1 MEKESNRRT
10 FIKSMTTT
18 TAAFLAMPAIVPS
31 SVFGKTAPSNQI
43 NVGMIAT
50 GRQAIR
56 VNLKQFLEMDNVRVI
71 ALNDPDH
78 WRMEQAAKIT
88 NDHYSEQ
95 RSGTYKGVQSYKDY
109 RELIANKDV
118 DAVMVSSQDH
128 WHVPHGIAA
137 AMEGKHV
144 SMEKALTIC
153 INHGQAL
160 VDALNE
166 NNVHHRLDSEFRT
179 KSYFSKAVG
188 LLREN
193 SIGRVKKVIV
203 GVPAPLNGSAPGP
216 QPIMDVPDELDYDM
230 WLGPAFPAPYT
241 EKRVHAPYTY
251 DVRPGWM
258 RIDDYCNGMIT
269 NWGAHLID
277 IALWGIDKENE
288 CPISVEGTG
297 TFTKG
302 LWNTVDSFN
311 LTYEFADNTI
321 IEFIIDDPY
330 VKFIGDNGWIKATF
344 NKDLEA
350 SDAAILK
357 EDYADSYKNVLTD
370 KEDFIN
376 SIIENR
382 PSLEP
387 MEVGHN
393 VYRFT
398 NMGLLA
404 MKLGRKLHWDEQKK
418 MFKDDTAANGMMYR
432 PVRDKYLDKKVVD
445 FLKKYEI
452 DCRTYQSSC

>member
-1 MEKESNRRT
+1 MHKKHNRRT
-10 FIKSMTTT
+10 FIKNMATTG
-18 TAAFLAMPAIVPS
+18 AAATIMPTIVPS
-31 SVFGKTAPSNQI
+31 SVFGKSAPSNQI
-43 NVGMIAT
+43 NVGLIAT

-56 VNLKQFLEMDNVRVI
+56 VNLKQFLGMDNVRVI
-71 ALNDPDH
+71 AVNDPDH

-88 NDHYSEQ
+88 NDHYTEK
-95 RSGTYKGVQSYKDY
+95 RGSGYNGVKSYKDY
-109 RELIANKDV
+109 RELLAYNDV

-188 LLREN
+188 LVRGN
-193 SIGRVKKVIV
+193 VIGKVNKVVV

-216 QPIMDVPDELDYDM
+216 QPIMEVPEELDYDM
-230 WLGPAFPAPYT
+230 WLGPAFPVPYT
-241 EKRVHAPYTY
+241 ERRVHERHTY

-277 IALWGIDKENE
+277 IALWGIDKEYE
-288 CPISVEGTG
+288 SPVSVEGTG

-311 LTYEFADNTI
+311 LTYAFADNTI
-321 IEFIIDDPY
+321 VEYIIDDPY
-330 VKFIGDNGWIKATF
+330 VKFIGDQGWIKAAF
-344 NKDLEA
+344 KKDLEA
-350 SDAAILK
+350 SDADILNQ
-357 EDYADSYKNVLTD
+357 DYDEQFKNVLTD

-376 SIIENR
+376 SIIEDR

-404 MKLGRKLHWDEQKK
+404 IKLGRKLHWDKQKK

-432 PVRDKYLDKKVVD
+432 PIREKYVDKKVVD
-445 FLKKYEI
+445 FMKKYKV
-452 DCRTYQSSC
+452 

>member
-1 MEKESNRRT
+1 MRKKHNRRT
-10 FIKSMTTT
+10 FIKKI
-18 TAAFLAMPAIVPS
+18 TATGVATLVMPAIVPS
-31 SVFGKTAPSNQI
+31 TVFGKTAPSNQI
-43 NVGMIAT
+43 SLGMIAT

-56 VNLKQFLEMDNVRVI
+56 VNLRQFLGMDNVRVI
-71 ALNDPDH
+71 AVNDPDH

-88 NDHYSEQ
+88 NDHYTVQ
-95 RSGTYKGVQSYKDY
+95 RSRNYKGVQSYKDY
-109 RELIANKDV
+109 RELLANNDV

-144 SMEKALTIC
+144 SMEKALTTC

-188 LLREN
+188 LVRN
-193 SIGRVKKVIV
+193 NVIGNVKKVVV

-216 QPIMDVPDELDYDM
+216 QPIMDVPEELDYDM

-241 EKRVHAPYTY
+241 ERRVHERHTY

-277 IALWGIDKENE
+277 IALWGINKETE
-288 CPISVEGTG
+288 SPVSVEGTG
-297 TFTKG
+297 TFTRG

-311 LTYEFADNTI
+311 LTYTFADNTI
-321 IEFIIDDPY
+321 VKFIIDDPY
-330 VKFIGDNGWIKATF
+330 VQFIGDNGWIRATF
-344 NKDLEA
+344 NKDLEV
-350 SDAAILK
+350 SDEDILHG
-357 EDYADSYKNVLTD
+357 DFNDQYKNVLTD
-370 KEDFIN
+370 KEDFIG

-382 PSLEP
+382 SSLEP

-404 MKLGRKLHWDEQKK
+404 IKLGRKLHWDEHKK
-418 MFKDDTAANGMMYR
+418 KFKDDTAANSMIYR
-432 PVRDKYLDKKVVD
+432 PVREKYLDKNVVD
-445 FLKKYEI
+445 FMKKY
-452 DCRTYQSSC
+452 DV